1 MPMELILKT
10 AEVTIPQAIE
20 NIEALKQE
28 LAPKMDFY
36 KSLVVTKESISD
48 AKKDKAALNKLKK
61 AVDEQRI
68 SAKKQALAMYEPL
81 ENQCKELTALIDEP
95 IQAIDTQIK
104 AFDEIRKA
112 EKRKELEEFFEKI
125 NTLDFLKLD
134 DVLDPKWANS
144 TMKLE
149 ALKYDV
155 SASVQHLVDDLSEI
169 KKLYADSQLITAIID
184 KFAETKD
191 KGAALAYAAVL
202 EKREQQR
209 QELERIAKE
218 KEAARQEGT
227 LVDKT
232 YQDTE
237 GQNRTEQYKKVT
249 EPMPQTE
256 EKLLTGAFRVTCTRA
271 QLLGL
276 RQYMIDNS
284 IRFEIV
290 KGGN

>member
-1 MPMELILKT
+1 MPMELKLKT

-28 LAPKMDFY
+28 LMPKIEFY
-36 KSLVVTKESISD
+36 SSLVVTANSISD

-81 ENQCKELTALIDEP
+81 EKQCKELTALIDEP

-104 AFDEIRKA
+104 AFDEIRKT

-134 DVLDPKWANS
+134 DVLDPKWAN
-144 TMKLE
+144 TTVKVE
-149 ALKYDV
+149 TLKYGI
-155 SASVQHLVDDLSEI
+155 SAVVQKLVEDIRDI
-169 KKLYADSQLITAIID
+169 KQLYDGSPLITAILD
-184 KFAETKD
+184 RFAETKD

-202 EKREQQR
+202 EKREKQR
-209 QELERIAKE
+209 QELEQIAKE
-218 KEAARQEGT
+218 KEAARQAET
-227 LVDKT
+227 LIEKT
-232 YQDTE
+232 YRDSE
-237 GQNRTEQYKKVT
+237 EQNRTEEHLKVT
-249 EPMPQTE
+249 EPIAQQE
-256 EKLLTGAFRVTCTRA
+256 QLLTGLFRVTCTKE
-271 QLLGL
+271 QLIGL
-276 RQYMIDNS
+276 KKYLVENK
-284 IRFEIV
+284 IRHEVV

>member
-1 MPMELILKT
+1 MPMELKLKT

-28 LAPKMDFY
+28 LMPKIEFY
-36 KSLVVTKESISD
+36 SSLVVTANSISD

-81 ENQCKELTALIDEP
+81 EKQCKELTALIDEP

-112 EKRKELEEFFEKI
+112 EKRKELEDFFEKI

-134 DVLDPKWANS
+134 DVLDPKWAN
-144 TMKLE
+144 TTVKVE
-149 ALKYDV
+149 TLKYGI
-155 SASVQHLVDDLSEI
+155 SAAVQKLVEDMREI
-169 KKLYADSQLITAIID
+169 RQLYDGSPLITAILD
-184 KFAETKD
+184 RFAETKD
-191 KGAALAYAAVL
+191 KGAALAYVAVL
-202 EKREQQR
+202 EKREKQR
-209 QELERIAKE
+209 QELEQIERE
-218 KEAARQEGT
+218 KEAARQAET
-227 LVDKT
+227 LVEKT
-232 YQDTE
+232 YRDSE
-237 GQNRTEQYKKVT
+237 GQNRTEQYNKVT
-249 EPMPQTE
+249 EPTLQAE

-276 RQYMIDNS
+276 RQYMIDNN